1 MSTNSGLFWVFHQGF
16 QVGGEVDIV
25 TSLAFIVLWLY
36 NHEARQDQL
45 HNCITMKKIP
55 KPAAPCTPSTAG
67 ANRESFE
74 AIAELFRVFGD
85 ATRLQIL
92 QALTGGEKN
101 VGQLVEEL
109 GMTQA
114 NISKH
119 LKTLHDSRILRREKR
134 GTATYYA
141 IDDDF
146 IHPLCELIC
155 DKLNRSYEQPATTFS
170 FSI

>member
-1 MSTNSGLFWVFHQGF
+1 MKNS
-16 QVGGEVDIV
+16 
-25 TSLAFIVLWLY
+25 
-36 NHEARQDQL
+36 
-45 HNCITMKKIP
+45 IP
-55 KPAAPCTPSTAG
+55 KSAAPCQADTVA
-67 ANRESFE
+67 ANRASFE

-92 QALTGGEKN
+92 QALTQGERN

-109 GMTQA
+109 ELTQA
-114 NISKH
+114 NVSKH
-119 LKTLHDSRILRREKR
+119 LKILHDAKIVSREKR
-134 GTATYYA
+134 GTATFFE

-155 DKLNRSYEQPATTFS
+155 DKLNRNYEQPTTNIS